1 MPFTIVRNDITKMK
15 TDAIVNTANPQPIY
29 AGGTDRAV
37 YEAAGAERLLAERRK
52 IGPMKPGQAAITP
65 GFALPA
71 KYIIHTVGPAWEGGD
86 RGEEETLA
94 RCYRNCLRIAKEQ
107 GCESIAFPL
116 IATGIYGFPK
126 DKALRIAL
134 DSFSEFLTKEDMQ
147 IDLVVFGHSALQL
160 SRHLLADIDSFIDD
174 HYVEERMAA
183 EYVLPSK
190 AAPSLDR
197 SDAERQ
203 LREAQIEE
211 AYDRRRLQ
219 GSRDDHSSARAK
231 RPVCGENQLMEAAAA
246 ESDSFSAMQ
255 PGLSGKSAATSPSG
269 WGSGPKRSLEDI
281 LGHADETFQQQL
293 FRLIK
298 ERGLSNV
305 EVYTRANLDKRLF
318 AKIKSNV
325 DYMPKKQ
332 TALALC
338 LALHLN
344 LDEAKDLI
352 GRAGYSFSPSNKV
365 DLVIRYF
372 IEKEVFDVYTVDVAL
387 FDHDLPMLSNY
398 S

>member
-1 MPFTIVRNDITKMK
+1 MPFKIVRNDITKMK
-15 TDAIVNTANPQPIY
+15 TDAIVNTANPKPIY
-29 AGGTDRAV
+29 ASGTDRAV
-37 YEAAGAERLLAERRK
+37 YEAAGAERLLAERKK

-71 KYIIHTVGPAWEGGD
+71 KYIIHTVGPAWKGGD
-86 RGEEETLA
+86 HGEEEMLA
-94 RCYRNCLRIAKEQ
+94 RCYRNCLQIAKDQ
-107 GCESIAFPL
+107 RCRSIAFPM
-116 IATGIYGFPK
+116 IATGVYGFPK
-126 DKALRIAL
+126 DKALRISLA
-134 DSFSEFLTKEDMQ
+134 SFSEFLTKEDMQ
-147 IDLVVFGHSALQL
+147 IYLVVFGHSALQL
-160 SRHLLADIDSFIDD
+160 SQKLVEDIDSFIDD
-174 HYVEERMAA
+174 NYVEERMAA
-183 EYVLPSK
+183 EYALPEEETFSNGM
-190 AAPSLDR
+190 
-197 SDAERQ
+197 SDEDRQ
-203 LREAQIEE
+203 LRAAQIEE
-211 AYDRRRLQ
+211 EYYRRRLR
-219 GSRDDHSSARAK
+219 GNRDYNYSERAQ
-231 RPVCGENQLMEAAAA
+231 RHLRSDDQLKGAAAA
-246 ESDSFSAMQ
+246 ELDSFSIMQ
-255 PGLSGKSAATSPSG
+255 PMLSMESATPPSK
-269 WGSGPKRSLEDI
+269 WGSKPKRSLEDI

-298 ERGLSNV
+298 ERGLTNV

-344 LDEAKDLI
+344 MDEAKDLI
-352 GRAGYSFSPSNKV
+352 ARAGYTFSPSNKV